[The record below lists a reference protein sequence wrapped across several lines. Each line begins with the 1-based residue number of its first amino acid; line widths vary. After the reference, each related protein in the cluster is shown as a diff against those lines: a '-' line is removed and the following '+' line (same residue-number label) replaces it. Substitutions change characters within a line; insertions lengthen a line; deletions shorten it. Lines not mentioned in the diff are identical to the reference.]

1 MGSTSSLYAA
11 IDLGSN
17 SFHMLVVREV
27 AGSIQTLTRIKRK
40 VRLAAGLNSE
50 NALSNE
56 AMERGWQCL
65 RLFAERLQDIPPPQI
80 RVVATATLRLAV
92 NAGDFIAKAQEILGC
107 PVQVISGE
115 EEARLIYQG
124 VAHTTGGADQRL
136 VVDIGGASTELVTGT
151 GAQTTSLF
159 SLSMGCVTWLER
171 YFADR
176 NLGQENF
183 DAAEKA
189 AREVLRPVADE
200 LRYHGW
206 KVCVGASG
214 TVQALQEI
222 MMAQG
227 MDERITLEKLQ
238 QLKQRAIHCG
248 RLEEL
253 EIDGLT
259 LERALVFPSGLAILI
274 AIFTELN
281 IQCMTLA
288 GGALRE
294 GLVYGMLHLTV
305 EQDIRSR
312 TLRNIQRRFMIDIDQ
327 AQRVAKVAAN
337 FFEQVENE
345 WHLEAISRDLLIS
358 ACQLHEIGLSVD
370 FKQAPQHAA
379 YLVRNLDLPG
389 FTPAQKKLLATLL
402 LNQTNPVDLSSLHQQ
417 NAVPP
422 RVAEQL
428 CRLLRLAIIF
438 ANRRRDDLVPEMT
451 LQANHELLT
460 LTLPQG
466 WLTQHPLGKEII
478 DQERIL
484 EKYGVTPNQLID
496 VKALMGDSSDNIPGV
511 PGIGEKT
518 ALSLIAQFSSL
529 EGVYQHL
536 ENPAVK
542 ASVKRKLEEGKEL
555 LQYTNKS
562 ISTISTFLCLFSQTK
577 IRNLIR

>member
-1 MGSTSSLYAA
+1 MLSTASLYAA

-50 NALSNE
+50 CVLSPE

-65 RLFAERLQDIPPPQI
+65 RLFAERLQDIPQNQI

-92 NAGDFIAKAQEILGC
+92 NADVFLQKAQDILGC
-107 PVQVISGE
+107 PVQVIRGE

-124 VAHTTGGADQRL
+124 VAHTTGGDDRRL

-171 YFADR
+171 FFSDR
-176 NLGQENF
+176 NLAQENF
-183 DAAEKA
+183 AAAEA
-189 AREVLRPVADE
+189 AAAEVLSPVIAE
-200 LRYHGW
+200 LKNHGW
-206 KVCVGASG
+206 KICVGASG

-227 MDERITLEKLQ
+227 MDERITLAKLQ
-238 QLKQRAIHCG
+238 QLKQRAIQCG

-253 EIDGLT
+253 EIEGLT

-274 AIFTELN
+274 AIFQQLDIT
-281 IQCMTLA
+281 CMTLA

-294 GLVYGMLHLTV
+294 GLVYGMLHLAV
-305 EQDIRSR
+305 DQEIRQR
-312 TLRNIQRRFMIDIDQ
+312 TLRNVQRRFMVDTSQ
-327 AQRVAKVAAN
+327 AARVAQLAQNFASQIAALWGLDPLS
-337 FFEQVENE
+337 QQM
-345 WHLEAISRDLLIS
+345 LASS
-358 ACQLHEIGLSVD
+358 ALLHEMGLSID
-370 FKQAPQHAA
+370 FKHAPQHAA

-389 FTPAQKKLLATLL
+389 YTPAQKKLLATLL

-422 RVAEQL
+422 RVAERL

-438 ANRRRDDLVPEMT
+438 ANRRRDDILPEIELHADGET
-451 LQANHELLT
+451 LHLA
-460 LTLPQG
+460 LPET
-466 WLTQHPLGKEII
+466 WLARHPLG
-478 DQERIL
+478 
-484 EKYGVTPNQLID
+484 
-496 VKALMGDSSDNIPGV
+496 A
-511 PGIGEKT
+511 
-518 ALSLIAQFSSL
+518 
-529 EGVYQHL
+529 
-536 ENPAVK
+536 
-542 ASVKRKLEEGKEL
+542 EL
-555 LQYTNKS
+555 LEQEKCWQSYVHWP
-562 ISTISTFLCLFSQTK
+562 LCV
-577 IRNLIR
+577 N

>member
-1 MGSTSSLYAA
+1 MLGSASLYAA

-27 AGSIQTLTRIKRK
+27 AGSIQTLSRIKRK
-40 VRLAAGLNSE
+40 VRLAAGLSNE
-50 NALSNE
+50 NQLSQE

-65 RLFAERLQDIPPPQI
+65 RLFSERLQDIPAQQI

-92 NAGDFIAKAQEILGC
+92 NAQEFLNKAQVILGC

-171 YFADR
+171 FFTDR

-183 DAAEKA
+183 DAAEHA

-200 LRYHGW
+200 LRRHGW

-227 MDERITLEKLQ
+227 MDERITLAKLQ
-238 QLKQRAIHCG
+238 QLKQRAIQCG

-253 EIDGLT
+253 EIEGLT

-274 AIFTELN
+274 AIFTEMN
-281 IQCMTLA
+281 IASMTLA

-294 GLVYGMLHLTV
+294 GLVYGMLHLAV
-305 EQDIRSR
+305 DQDIRSR
-312 TLRNIQRRFMIDIDQ
+312 TLRNIQRRFMIDTDQ
-327 AQRVAKVAAN
+327 ARRVTALAKRFALDVEKEWELDAYSIEILQVAC
-337 FFEQVENE
+337 E
-345 WHLEAISRDLLIS
+345 
-358 ACQLHEIGLSVD
+358 LHEIGLSIE
-370 FKQAPQHAA
+370 FKQAPLHAA
-379 YLVRNLDLPG
+379 WLVRNLDLPG

-402 LNQTNPVDLSSLHQQ
+402 LNQTNAVDLSSLHQQ

-422 RVAEQL
+422 RVAEHL

-438 ANRRRDDLVPEMT
+438 ASRRRDDLLPEIT
-451 LQANHELLT
+451 VSAQGEKLT
-460 LTLPQG
+460 LSLPQG
-466 WLTQHPLGKEII
+466 WLKSHPLGAELIEQESQWQSYVHWPLEI
-478 DQERIL
+478 Q
-484 EKYGVTPNQLID
+484 
-496 VKALMGDSSDNIPGV
+496 
-511 PGIGEKT
+511 
-518 ALSLIAQFSSL
+518 
-529 EGVYQHL
+529 
-536 ENPAVK
+536 
-542 ASVKRKLEEGKEL
+542 
-555 LQYTNKS
+555 
-562 ISTISTFLCLFSQTK
+562 
-577 IRNLIR
+577 

>member
-1 MGSTSSLYAA
+1 MLTTTSLYAA

-40 VRLAAGLNSE
+40 VRLAAGLNSD
-50 NALSNE
+50 NVLSAE

-65 RLFAERLQDIPPPQI
+65 RLFAERLQDIPQPQI
-80 RVVATATLRLAV
+80 RVVATATLRIAV
-92 NAGDFIAKAQEILGC
+92 NADEFIAKAQEILGC

-136 VVDIGGASTELVTGT
+136 VVDIGGASTELVTGS

-171 YFADR
+171 YFTNR
-176 NLGQENF
+176 NLSQENF
-183 DAAEKA
+183 DEAEKA
-189 AREVLRPVADE
+189 AREVLRPVADK
-200 LRYHGW
+200 LRFHGW

-227 MDERITLEKLQ
+227 MDERITLAKLQ

-253 EIDGLT
+253 EIEGLT

-294 GLVYGMLHLTV
+294 GLVYGMLHLPV
-305 EQDIRSR
+305 DQDIRSR
-312 TLRNIQRRFMIDIDQ
+312 TLRNIQRRFMVDTDQ
-327 AQRVAKVAAN
+327 ANRVTQLAVHLL
-337 FFEQVENE
+337 EQVKDE
-345 WHLEAISRDLLIS
+345 WHLEAISRELLQS
-358 ACQLHEIGLSVD
+358 ACQLHEIGLSVEY
-370 FKQAPQHAA
+370 KQAPLHAA
-379 YLVRNLDLPG
+379 WLVRNLDLPG

-422 RVAEQL
+422 RIAEHL

-438 ANRRRDDLVPEMT
+438 AARRRDDLVPHIT
-451 LQANHELLT
+451 LQAQDENLT
-460 LTLPQG
+460 LTLPEG
-466 WLTQHPLGKEII
+466 WLEHHPLGTELI
-478 DQERIL
+478 DQEIQWQSYVHWPL
-484 EKYGVTPNQLID
+484 EV
-496 VKALMGDSSDNIPGV
+496 
-511 PGIGEKT
+511 
-518 ALSLIAQFSSL
+518 
-529 EGVYQHL
+529 H
-536 ENPAVK
+536 
-542 ASVKRKLEEGKEL
+542 
-555 LQYTNKS
+555 
-562 ISTISTFLCLFSQTK
+562 
-577 IRNLIR
+577 

>member
-1 MGSTSSLYAA
+1 MLSSTSLYAA

-40 VRLAAGLNSE
+40 VRLAAGLSSDNV
-50 NALSNE
+50 LSLD

-65 RLFAERLQDIPPPQI
+65 RLFAERLQDIPPTQI

-92 NAGDFIAKAQEILGC
+92 NAADFIAQAQDILGC

-124 VAHTTGGADQRL
+124 VAHTTGGDDRRL

-151 GAQTTSLF
+151 GAQATSLF

-171 YFADR
+171 YFTDR
-176 NLGQENF
+176 NLAKENF
-183 DAAEKA
+183 DEAERA
-189 AREVLRPVADE
+189 ARDVLRPVMDE
-200 LRYHGW
+200 LRYQGW

-227 MDERITLEKLQ
+227 MDERITLVKLQ
-238 QLKQRAIHCG
+238 QLKQRAIQCG

-253 EIDGLT
+253 EIEGLT

-274 AIFTELN
+274 AIFSGLN

-305 EQDIRSR
+305 DQDIRRR
-312 TLRNIQRRFMIDIDQ
+312 TLRNVQRRFLVDTEQ
-327 AQRVAKVAAN
+327 AGRVAQLASHFAD
-337 FFEQVENE
+337 QVKNIWEIE
-345 WHLEAISRDLLIS
+345 PLSRDLMLS
-358 ACQLHEIGLSVD
+358 ACALHEIGLSVEY
-370 FKQAPQHAA
+370 KQAPLHAA
-379 YLVRNLDLPG
+379 WLVRNLDLPG

-402 LNQTNPVDLSSLHQQ
+402 LNQTNAVDLSSLHQQ

-422 RVAEQL
+422 RVAEHL
-428 CRLLRLAIIF
+428 CRLLRLAILF
-438 ANRRRDDLVPEMT
+438 ASRRRDDLLPAITLVAEEEQLSLTMPEK
-451 LQANHELLT
+451 
-460 LTLPQG
+460 
-466 WLTQHPLGKEII
+466 WLDNHPLGAELFE
-478 DQERIL
+478 QECQWQSYVHWVLRVNN
-484 EKYGVTPNQLID
+484 G
-496 VKALMGDSSDNIPGV
+496 
-511 PGIGEKT
+511 
-518 ALSLIAQFSSL
+518 
-529 EGVYQHL
+529 
-536 ENPAVK
+536 
-542 ASVKRKLEEGKEL
+542 
-555 LQYTNKS
+555 
-562 ISTISTFLCLFSQTK
+562 STV
-577 IRNLIR
+577 R

>member
-1 MGSTSSLYAA
+1 MNSTSLYAA

-40 VRLAAGLNSE
+40 VRLAAGLNGDNE
-50 NALSNE
+50 LSVE

-65 RLFAERLQDIPPPQI
+65 RLFAERLQDIPHPQI
-80 RVVATATLRLAV
+80 RVVATATLRIAV
-92 NAGDFIAKAQEILGC
+92 NADVFIAKAQEILGC

-136 VVDIGGASTELVTGT
+136 VVDIGGASTELVTGS

-171 YFADR
+171 YFTDR
-176 NLGQENF
+176 NLAQENF
-183 DAAEKA
+183 DEAEKA
-189 AREVLRPVADE
+189 AREVLRPVADK
-200 LRYHGW
+200 LRFHGW

-227 MDERITLEKLQ
+227 MDERITLAKLQ

-253 EIDGLT
+253 EIEGLT

-294 GLVYGMLHLTV
+294 GLVFGMLHLAV
-305 EQDIRSR
+305 DQDIRSR
-312 TLRNIQRRFMIDIDQ
+312 TLRNIQRRFMVDTEQ
-327 AQRVAKVAAN
+327 AHRVANLATK
-337 FFEQVENE
+337 FLDQVEKK
-345 WHLEAISRDLLIS
+345 WHLEPISRELLIS
-358 ACQLHEIGLSVD
+358 ACQLHEIGLSID

-422 RVAEQL
+422 RIAEHL

-438 ANRRRDDLVPEMT
+438 ASRRRDDLVPEIQ
-451 LQANHELLT
+451 LDARNEHLT
-460 LTLPQG
+460 VTLPEG
-466 WLTQHPLGKEII
+466 WLEHHPLGKELI
-478 DQERIL
+478 DQESQWQSYVHWPL
-484 EKYGVTPNQLID
+484 D
-496 VKALMGDSSDNIPGV
+496 VHWMLVAG
-511 PGIGEKT
+511 
-518 ALSLIAQFSSL
+518 
-529 EGVYQHL
+529 
-536 ENPAVK
+536 
-542 ASVKRKLEEGKEL
+542 
-555 LQYTNKS
+555 
-562 ISTISTFLCLFSQTK
+562 
-577 IRNLIR
+577 

>member
-1 MGSTSSLYAA
+1 MLSSTSLYAA

-40 VRLAAGLNSE
+40 VRLAAGLSGDN
-50 NALSNE
+50 NLSPE

-65 RLFAERLQDIPPPQI
+65 RLFAERLQDIPLSQI

-92 NAGDFIAKAQEILGC
+92 NAGDFIARAQDILGC

-124 VAHTTGGADQRL
+124 VAHTTGGDDRRL

-151 GAQTTSLF
+151 GAQATSLF

-171 YFADR
+171 YFTDR
-176 NLGQENF
+176 NLAKENF
-183 DAAEKA
+183 DKAENA
-189 AREVLRPVADE
+189 AREVLRPVMDE

-227 MDERITLEKLQ
+227 MDERITLAKLQ
-238 QLKQRAIHCG
+238 QLKQRAIQCG

-253 EIDGLT
+253 EIEGLT

-294 GLVYGMLHLTV
+294 GLVYGMLHQSV
-305 EQDIRSR
+305 DQDIRSR
-312 TLRNIQRRFMIDIDQ
+312 TLRNVQRRFIVDTDQ
-327 AQRVAKVAAN
+327 AQRVSQLASLFAD
-337 FFEQVENE
+337 QVKKSWDIEP
-345 WHLEAISRDLLIS
+345 LSRDLLLS
-358 ACQLHEIGLSVD
+358 ACALHEIGLSVEY
-370 FKQAPQHAA
+370 KQAPLHAA
-379 YLVRNLDLPG
+379 WLVRNLDLPG

-402 LNQTNPVDLSSLHQQ
+402 LNQTNAVDLSSLHQQ

-422 RVAEQL
+422 RVAEHL
-428 CRLLRLAIIF
+428 CRLLRLAILF
-438 ANRRRDDLVPEMT
+438 ASRRRDDLLPDIT
-451 LQANHELLT
+451 LVADDEKLT
-460 LTLPQG
+460 LTLPKN
-466 WLTQHPLGKEII
+466 WLEDHPLGAELVE
-478 DQERIL
+478 QEFQWQSYVHWAL
-484 EKYGVTPNQLID
+484 E
-496 VKALMGDSSDNIPGV
+496 VK
-511 PGIGEKT
+511 
-518 ALSLIAQFSSL
+518 
-529 EGVYQHL
+529 
-536 ENPAVK
+536 
-542 ASVKRKLEEGKEL
+542 
-555 LQYTNKS
+555 
-562 ISTISTFLCLFSQTK
+562 
-577 IRNLIR
+577 

>member
-56 AMERGWQCL
+56 AMERGWQRL
-65 RLFAERLQDIPPPQI
+65 RLFAERLQDIPPSQI

-136 VVDIGGASTELVTGT
+136 VVDIGGASPE
-151 GAQTTSLF
+151 
-159 SLSMGCVTWLER
+159 
-171 YFADR
+171 
-176 NLGQENF
+176 
-183 DAAEKA
+183 
-189 AREVLRPVADE
+189 LRPVADE

-253 EIDGLT
+253 DIGAQT

-294 GLVYGMLHLTV
+294 GLVYGMLHLAV

-337 FFEQVENE
+337 FFDQVEKE

-358 ACQLHEIGLSVD
+358 ACQLHDICLSVD

-438 ANRRRDDLVPEMT
+438 ASRRRDDLVPEMT

-478 DQERIL
+478 AQESQWQSYVHWPL
-484 EKYGVTPNQLID
+484 EV
-496 VKALMGDSSDNIPGV
+496 
-511 PGIGEKT
+511 
-518 ALSLIAQFSSL
+518 
-529 EGVYQHL
+529 H
-536 ENPAVK
+536 
-542 ASVKRKLEEGKEL
+542 
-555 LQYTNKS
+555 
-562 ISTISTFLCLFSQTK
+562 
-577 IRNLIR
+577 